1 MAEVAHMYPLTS
13 SSSFSFP
20 RTNELGSVDL
30 FLENLK
36 ELASCDET
44 DHSLAF
50 PVDSIDIVQKNL
62 TFLRSFLENMKEKRN
77 QNGKLKTCWNRVMEI
92 AYKAELVIDSIVV
105 SDKGHYFLDAVA
117 EDINLMKI
125 EAQEICD
132 STSYNGEIKR
142 VTRASVHMPSQLTAA
157 MKILWVLETRWKLS
171 LTDLQEEQSSWMLFL
186 SWDIGAWNLLRN
198 SLPDDA
204 NGSRIMFASKYQ
216 NLSSLFKGDCKP
228 HHLRQLTD
236 KECWALLQTKIF
248 GKEGCPPILSEVGFR
263 IATNCKGL
271 PLIVVLVSG
280 ILATTDQDCWEETAE
295 TLNAS
300 IILDTGNCMKT
311 LEQSYSHLPDYLKPC
326 LLYFSAFPDERDISV
341 QRLLQ
346 LYISE
351 GFVQKTER
359 KSLEEVANDCL
370 MDLIARSLV
379 MVTRERTLGG
389 AKACQVHDLVHEFCV
404 EKAKLE
410 GFVHII
416 DRYKDPSCPT
426 GPCNYNPHRLCIYNT
441 MVEVVKQSR
450 QFFPNL
456 RCLLFFPSYEQNAT
470 DLDLGFLMSKLLR
483 VLDLGNFDF
492 CESFPLEVLCLV
504 HLRYLG
510 INLKIDFVPSA
521 IANLSRLHTL
531 VVYGSITH
539 VELPKTIWNIK
550 TLRHLW
556 LAKDTEKVTQH
567 PQAKVCWS
575 LRALNSIFWNLLW
588 DSDAGSFESTRIPK
602 AIGKLPN
609 LEVLK
614 VRDSFVGEEW
624 EMKEGEFC
632 NLRCL
637 ELSDLGFCRWT
648 ASADNFPRLEKLD
661 LHYCE
666 ALEEAPSC
674 LGECSTL
681 EMIEVKGCSES
692 AVCSVKQIGQEQM
705 EMGNQGLK
713 IIM

>member
-1 MAEVAHMYPLTS
+1 
-13 SSSFSFP
+13 
-20 RTNELGSVDL
+20 
-30 FLENLK
+30 
-36 ELASCDET
+36 
-44 DHSLAF
+44 
-50 PVDSIDIVQKNL
+50 
-62 TFLRSFLENMKEKRN
+62 
-77 QNGKLKTCWNRVMEI
+77 MEI

-132 STSYNGEIKR
+132 SISYNGEIKR

-171 LTDLQEEQSSWMLFL
+171 LADVQEEQSSWMLFL
-186 SWDIGAWNLLRN
+186 SW
-198 SLPDDA
+198 
-204 NGSRIMFASKYQ
+204 
-216 NLSSLFKGDCKP
+216 
-228 HHLRQLTD
+228 
-236 KECWALLQTKIF
+236 TKIF

-271 PLIVVLVSG
+271 PLIVILVSG

-326 LLYFSAFPDERDISV
+326 LLYFSVFPDERDISV

-389 AKACQVHDLVHEFCV
+389 
-404 EKAKLE
+404 
-410 GFVHII
+410 
-416 DRYKDPSCPT
+416 
-426 GPCNYNPHRLCIYNT
+426 PCNYNPHRMCIYNT

-450 QFFPNL
+450 QIFPNL

-504 HLRYLG
+504 HLRYWG

-588 DSDAGSFESTRIPK
+588 DSDVGSFESTRIPK
-602 AIGKLPN
+602 G
-609 LEVLK
+609 
-614 VRDSFVGEEW
+614 EW

-632 NLRCL
+632 NLRYM

-648 ASADNFPRLEKLD
+648 ASADNFPRLEKLV

-666 ALEEAPSC
+666 VLEEVPSC

-705 EMGNQGLK
+705 EMGNEGLK